1 MYFQSLNKE
10 EVLKRCS
17 VHSDALVVRLLTE
30 ILLSRE
36 SSGISSTIQRVLTEP
51 RNYSMFQKYWITSCD
66 GCHFR
71 PNGPIDTK
79 FGEGVH
85 EGLN

>member
-1 MYFQSLNKE
+1 MKSRIFENPE
-10 EVLKRCS
+10 N
-17 VHSDALVVRLLTE
+17 DE
-30 ILLSRE
+30 I
-36 SSGISSTIQRVLTEP
+36 EP
-51 RNYSMFQKYWITSCD
+51 RPVLPSVPNEKDSSMNTRTWEKHIYSMFQKYWITSCD